1 LVVAVGV
8 SDLEDDDV
16 LICNLF
22 AERIWSSL
30 CLASDVGI
38 SVGAGAELSVAPI
51 PPPPSLPSQ
60 NRIYNSHL

>member
-38 SVGAGAELSVAPI
+38 SVGAGAGVIGGA
-51 PPPPSLPSQ
+51 
-60 NRIYNSHL
+60 NSSTTVSPESESDIQ